1 MILPFAAVSVSNA
14 GVREHPPQE
23 LVDLL
28 AKLGLARAEQ
38 VRGVRGRVRRLARD
52 LPGFESVWVDALA
65 QARVLTPFQAAEINA
80 GRGAALEL
88 GPYVLHQPLPS
99 PGYARVYRAFERQSR
114 RWVRLSVIAIAA
126 EAAAPLSARLKA
138 LVHRSSGLSTTNG
151 LLPIVAHGAEG
162 GRVWVASHDVRG
174 QTAADWMVHHGRF
187 PPAAVLEIAQQ
198 MLAALLVCEQAE
210 LVHGDLRAG
219 QVLLDSQGKVW
230 LPEPGLRLA
239 VRPDEGFGY
248 ADLPPDAYECLAPE
262 RVSNGTAADMAGDL
276 YACGCLWWHLLA
288 GRPPVAGATSL
299 AKLRAGQTAK
309 IVEIR
314 QMAPDAPA
322 ALTEIIRDCLRR
334 DPRSRPESIGRAA
347 VRLATPS
354 ANARRQLLRAVRRS
368 SSSFRRSP
376 SMTTARRTA
385 VRVTRLAAAAGAMA
399 ALIVGTW
406 PYWGAEWV
414 SSSKLKGRSL
424 TAGRTSLAEAAPD
437 RLPDVE
443 AAALT
448 PPDENQAAAGRG
460 DSQRVQPATWEESQ
474 TNVLELEANQ
484 YQRLAEL
491 PLNAGMIVRGR
502 AGQRAVV
509 RVPDGGLAVDVED
522 VHFENIDFISG
533 AAIKNGRGQPGA
545 MILLRA
551 LRAEF
556 ANCSFQSAGL
566 PKAASARLPAAI
578 AWFGLPATDDA
589 ELSLPTGELSLNR
602 CVFRGVSA
610 AIYCELEAALIF
622 DLAQS
627 LHLGPGP
634 LLALAEAPQA
644 DEPITLAMNHLTL
657 RNATGLLECR
667 YDELAQAAGGVSIQ
681 ADDCAFVP
689 SAGGGLLVFKGAA
702 HPAPLIEHLT
712 WTGQGSVL
720 ARETPVALWHGADG
734 KTRAATEE
742 TIQVDGMVRTE
753 VGFAGEAE
761 EGPGASRI
769 VRWQA
774 PLRSTEPPGIGE
786 DELSLPGVERK

>member
-151 LLPIVAHGAEG
+151 LLPVVAQGAED

-187 PPAAVLEIAQQ
+187 PSAAVLEIAQQ

-248 ADLPPDAYECLAPE
+248 ADLPPDAYECLPPE
-262 RVSNGTAADMAGDL
+262 RVSNGTPAEMAGDL
-276 YACGCLWWHLLA
+276 YACGCLWWQLLA
-288 GRPPVAGATSL
+288 GRPPIAGATSL

-309 IVEIR
+309 IIEIR
-314 QMAPDAPA
+314 QMAPDAPT

-354 ANARRQLLRAVRRS
+354 ANARRQLLRSVRRS
-368 SSSFRRSP
+368 SSSFRRSA
-376 SMTTARRTA
+376 SMTTATRRTA
-385 VRVTRLAAAAGAMA
+385 ARVTRLAAAAGAIA
-399 ALIVGTW
+399 AMIVGTW
-406 PYWGAEWV
+406 PYWGAEW
-414 SSSKLKGRSL
+414 
-424 TAGRTSLAEAAPD
+424 
-437 RLPDVE
+437 
-443 AAALT
+443 
-448 PPDENQAAAGRG
+448 
-460 DSQRVQPATWEESQ
+460 
-474 TNVLELEANQ
+474 
-484 YQRLAEL
+484 
-491 PLNAGMIVRGR
+491 M
-502 AGQRAVV
+502 
-509 RVPDGGLAVDVED
+509 
-522 VHFENIDFISG
+522 SG
-533 AAIKNGRGQPGA
+533 
-545 MILLRA
+545 
-551 LRAEF
+551 
-556 ANCSFQSAGL
+556 S
-566 PKAASARLPAAI
+566 
-578 AWFGLPATDDA
+578 
-589 ELSLPTGELSLNR
+589 
-602 CVFRGVSA
+602 
-610 AIYCELEAALIF
+610 
-622 DLAQS
+622 
-627 LHLGPGP
+627 
-634 LLALAEAPQA
+634 
-644 DEPITLAMNHLTL
+644 
-657 RNATGLLECR
+657 
-667 YDELAQAAGGVSIQ
+667 
-681 ADDCAFVP
+681 
-689 SAGGGLLVFKGAA
+689 
-702 HPAPLIEHLT
+702 
-712 WTGQGSVL
+712 
-720 ARETPVALWHGADG
+720 
-734 KTRAATEE
+734 
-742 TIQVDGMVRTE
+742 
-753 VGFAGEAE
+753 
-761 EGPGASRI
+761 
-769 VRWQA
+769 
-774 PLRSTEPPGIGE
+774 
-786 DELSLPGVERK
+786 